1 MFHTPLCAKNCNV
14 RHHDVI
20 MALQAVAPKFSSSSS
35 SSLTAAVISG
45 SLRVTR
51 GNNKED
57 FKKHVQKLVS
67 KGWHKNQ
74 NVPEPSNDLRL
85 PLLHLAS
92 MFGKHEIVEWLLN
105 EEGYD
110 ARLRTVQ
117 SETALHLVAR
127 HLYTALSA
135 CESRLENMSITAKVA
150 NFERIVS
157 LLIGKEV
164 SLFWAK
170 NDSSRETVFHIMA
183 RNMLQAISG
192 DEGEEEEEEEPE
204 AEDSCLSF
212 YAKSIDVI
220 LKLLLAEEQTRLSR
234 RDTKHALGIKNS
246 EGETALHI
254 LAKATR
260 QGYLVLKFLVKVLG
274 NNDLLKLKNSAG
286 HTALDIVSQVYPGH
300 EKELHVDDE
309 GKIKRLSTFSLVPS
323 LLPKGMVRLH
333 TPHLLNSDIILL
345 LRSQKGCLLWSFCL
359 HCELKT
365 NDFFSSF
372 IPSPPPLNKHINF

>member
-1 MFHTPLCAKNCNV
+1 MSAMFHTPLCAKNCNV

-20 MALQAVAPKFSSSSS
+20 TALQAVAPKFSSSSS
-35 SSLTAAVISG
+35 VTAAVISG
-45 SLRVTR
+45 PLRVTR

-67 KGWHKNQ
+67 KGWNKHE
-74 NVPEPSNDLRL
+74 NVPEASNDLRL

-105 EEGYD
+105 DEGYD
-110 ARLRTVQ
+110 ANLRTAQ

-157 LLIGKEV
+157 LLIDKEV

-170 NDSSRETVFHIMA
+170 NDVTRETVFHILA

-192 DEGEEEEEEEPE
+192 EEEEELET
-204 AEDSCLSF
+204 EDSCLSF

-246 EGETALHI
+246 EGETAMHL

-260 QGYLVLKFLVKVLG
+260 QGYLVLKFLVKTLG
-274 NNDLLKLKNSAG
+274 NNDLLKLKNAAG
-286 HTALDIVSQVYPGH
+286 HTALDIVNKVYPGH
-300 EKELHVDDE
+300 ERELLVDEE
-309 GKIKRLSTFSLVPS
+309 GKRLSTYPLFPNLH
-323 LLPKGMVRLH
+323 PKGMVGLH
-333 TPHLLNSDIILL
+333 TLPDLLNSDILFAALSHYKKLLSMVLLQNSKLMISLVLILNP
-345 LRSQKGCLLWSFCL
+345 L
-359 HCELKT
+359 HSHETSLI
-365 NDFFSSF
+365 FS
-372 IPSPPPLNKHINF
+372 